1 MNAAGVEARLQ
12 HIPTNLITGHLGAG
26 KTTAILGLLARKPE
40 GARWAVLINDFNQG
54 GDGPKDLLGVGA
66 KNVTVSKVEG
76 GCICCTAQVSLRVEL
91 MRLLRKA
98 RPDRLLIEASALA
111 RPAAVLATLRDPWLA
126 DVLSPRATICIVDPR
141 QFADRQLAAGEIY
154 LDQFALAEVIIANKA
169 DLATQAQLEGLLDH
183 ARGLMPKKL
192 RALAAVNGEFALDL
206 LDLVAATTEKAAAL
220 TSAA

>member
-1 MNAAGVEARLQ
+1 VNPAGVEPRLQ
-12 HIPTNLITGHLGAG
+12 HIPTSLITGYHGAG

-40 GARWAVLINDFNQG
+40 GERWAVLVNAFNQSG
-54 GDGPKDLLGVGA
+54 GAPADLLGFAG
-66 KNVTVSKVEG
+66 KDVTVSKIAG

-169 DLATQAQLEGLLDH
+169 DLAPQSQLQALLDH
-183 ARGLMPKKL
+183 ARALVPKKL
-192 RALAAVNGEFALDL
+192 RALTAVNGEFPLDL